1 MPIRVIYH
9 VLPAP
14 KGWQVRKGK
23 AVRASSVHASKAAA
37 VKSATALAKGHARS
51 QVVIHAANGTITG
64 DRTYDGKALA
74 RKRKV
79 RAIVKRILKTKAK
92 KKAKRR
98 KAARQ
103 GVVTRQKRTRALAL
117 KRSASAKKA
126 AVSRRRRS

>member
-1 MPIRVIYH
+1 MPVRIIYH

-23 AVRASSVHASKAAA
+23 AKRASSLHASKAAA
-37 VKSATALAKGHARS
+37 GKAATALAKGYARS
-51 QVVIHAANGTITG
+51 QVVIHAADGTISG

-79 RAIVKRILKTKAK
+79 QAIVKKILKTKAR

-98 KAARQ
+98 KSARQ
-103 GVVTRQKRTRALAL
+103 GAATRRKRTHALAV
-117 KRSASAKKA
+117 KRSSAAKKA
-126 AVSRRRRS
+126 AASRRRRT